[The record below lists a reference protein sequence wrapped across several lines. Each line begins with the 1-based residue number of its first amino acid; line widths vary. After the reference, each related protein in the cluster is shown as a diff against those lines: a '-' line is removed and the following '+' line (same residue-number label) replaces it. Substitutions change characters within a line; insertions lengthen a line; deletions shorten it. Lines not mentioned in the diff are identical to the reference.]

1 MSEEV
6 KVEDAVEQ
14 EVERVEL
21 DVVEKAVEEA
31 LTQNKNL
38 ADENSSLKEQ
48 AELAQKEL
56 ADLKAQ
62 VEALDAKKSAPAFI
76 SKSEEK
82 RMDYKEQF
90 DLFIKEG
97 FEGLRKKGAD
107 MQIST
112 DAQGGYALPEELR
125 RDIIDLQHEV
135 SPLRQVCSVTT
146 ASTTDIRQIVDAGVG
161 AASGWVGETTAR
173 GITDSPEIAQR
184 NAVFGEIYARPL
196 VYAHMLEDAF
206 IDTQAFIMREVAREF
221 AEKSGQAF
229 LNGDG
234 ANKPVGILNGL
245 TLGSDQAVD
254 HVNGLYQVVH
264 SPTDGALGSDAAGTF
279 NFLRAVVRQ
288 MKTPYL
294 PNCRW
299 MMNRATH
306 EVLVALQNGQN
317 EYYMQRDITQGM
329 ATSLFGFPI
338 TINEDVSSIP
348 SGTGTAAPILFGD
361 FARSYQIIDRVG
373 MSMLQNPYSQMGA
386 ISFYTRARVGSM
398 KLSADT
404 LKVVSVSKS

>member
-173 GITDSPEIAQR
+173 NVTDSPEIAQR

-329 ATSLFGFPI
+329 ATSLFGFEI
-338 TINEDVSSIP
+338 VINEDISSIP
-348 SGTGTAAPILFGD
+348 SATGTAAPILFGD